1 MSNYFPD
8 GRPIQRM
15 MHALSGEA
23 VCIGISAA
31 VSGNI
36 RTAVSNDYTPTKY
49 PNFAT
54 QAAFNEALDKVNLFE
69 IITGGTYSVAGSI
82 NTVTTPVTNQFFTG
96 AQNFQTMNVTSSKIV
111 LYIKP
116 TP

>member
-8 GRPIQRM
+8 GRPIQKM
-15 MHALSGEA
+15 MQALSGEA
-23 VCIGISAA
+23 VCIGVSAS

-36 RTAVSNDYTPTKY
+36 RNAVSADYTLAKY

-54 QAAFNEALDKVNLFE
+54 QVAFNEALDKVNLFE
-69 IITGGTYSVAGSI
+69 ITAGGTYSVAGST
-82 NTVTTPVTNQFFTG
+82 NTITTPPEGQFFTG
-96 AQNFQTMNVTSSKIV
+96 AQNFQTMNVSTSKIV

>member
-15 MHALSGEA
+15 MQALSGEA
-23 VCIGISAA
+23 VCIGISA
-31 VSGNI
+31 SITGNI
-36 RTAVSNDYTPTKY
+36 KIRVSADYTLAKY

-69 IITGGTYSVAGSI
+69 IIGGTYSVAGST
-82 NTVTTPVTNQFFTG
+82 NTITTPPEGQFFTG
-96 AQNFQTMNVTSSKIV
+96 AQNFQTMNVSGSQIV